1 MNRSATIN
9 GIRYEYVNKIKDI
22 NSSNTVV
29 LCRDEHGCF
38 CYCDADTW
46 IASVQGES
54 ESSQVEQKSEGN
66 GTSDERAI
74 TFNKYASPKDKIALF
89 RYLFV
94 GREDVYS
101 KRYYSKNTGKSGYV
115 PACGNE
121 WVQGVCDKK
130 QYKCV
135 ECPNRSFL
143 PLTDDVLYMD
153 LRNIMNLV
161 FLPDRK
167 YLTFV
172 KAEKTLLF
180 LSDI

>member
-38 CYCDADTW
+38 CYCDADTL

-74 TFNKYASPKDKIALF
+74 TFNKYASPKDMLQ
-89 RYLFV
+89 R
-94 GREDVYS
+94 
-101 KRYYSKNTGKSGYV
+101 KRC
-115 PACGNE
+115 A
-121 WVQGVCDKK
+121 
-130 QYKCV
+130 
-135 ECPNRSFL
+135 
-143 PLTDDVLYMD
+143 
-153 LRNIMNLV
+153 
-161 FLPDRK
+161 
-167 YLTFV
+167 
-172 KAEKTLLF
+172 
-180 LSDI
+180 